1 MSNVPL
7 YLSTAFPIYRLVV
20 QYPRIDA
27 RERRSGVPL
36 NSLRLKK
43 RTTPMHKTQHSALL
57 QATQTREIPRFL
69 VDNYLVVED
78 K

>member
-1 MSNVPL
+1 
-7 YLSTAFPIYRLVV
+7 
-20 QYPRIDA
+20 
-27 RERRSGVPL
+27 
-36 NSLRLKK
+36 
-43 RTTPMHKTQHSALL
+43 MHKTQHSALL